1 MLSYVNLVSNDMKI
15 EDNLEKLRQRK
26 CDSHNKYKAS
36 YLCTNPLCVTN
47 SLCFLCQLC
56 YKNHSKNHF
65 INQEIKSIEDLF
77 YTKALTRM
85 KEYYKIDSS
94 HEDKIEAISQDLDQI
109 FETLKITLCNMINE

>member
-1 MLSYVNLVSNDMKI
+1 MFSLFNEETTI
-15 EDNLEKLRQRK
+15 ENNLEKLRQRK

-36 YLCTNPLCVTN
+36 YFCTNSLCVTN

-77 YTKALTRM
+77 STKALTQM
-85 KEYYKIDSS
+85 KEDSQLDSS
-94 HEDKIEAISQDLDQI
+94 YNIL
-109 FETLKITLCNMINE
+109 F